1 MAAFILSAQ
10 SIIVTADQFRRAALA
25 LPEAIESAHMGRT
38 DFRVRTKIFATLGTD
53 RGVLK
58 FTLEQ
63 QELFVRVDP
72 AAFAPVAGGWGR
84 KGWTQLQL
92 VAAKSG
98 IVRDALTLAW
108 RNVAPKKL
116 ATALDA
122 AATAG

>member
-1 MAAFILSAQ
+1 M
-10 SIIVTADQFRRAALA
+10 TPDQFRRIALA
-25 LPEAIESAHMGRT
+25 LPEAIESAHMGQP
-38 DFRVRTKIFATLGTD
+38 DFRVRKKIFATLAPAPKD

-92 VAAKSG
+92 CHAEPA
-98 IVRDALTLAW
+98 IVRDALAAAW
-108 RNVAPKKL
+108 RSVAPKTL
-116 ATALDA
+116 
-122 AATAG
+122 AATPDGVAMAD